1 MSRRDALLTALLIVA
16 AVGLHVAAGYRLDY
30 VPPDRL
36 FEFVVVGL
44 PVLGGVVAVVALAV
58 RAERRPLQAACLLQ
72 WLLVLYTLP
81 ASFAGI
87 AFVPS
92 AVALSV
98 AVSRTAT
105 SSRAREA

>member
-16 AVGLHVAAGYRLDY
+16 ALGLHLAAGYRLDY

-36 FEFVVVGL
+36 FEVVVMGL
-44 PVLGGVVAVVALAV
+44 PALADAVAVVALAV
-58 RAERRPLQAACLLQ
+58 RGQRRPLQAACLLQ

-105 SSRAREA
+105 SSGATEP